1 MREAL
6 AEPGENARI
15 GGVRDCTRRIPRRP
29 SAILRSCHRHAGG
42 PIRSRRSGPWC
53 LPLPELGAGSHHLP
67 PLATKVQNGAGNPSE
82 REKTPWRI
90 GSRSS
95 PGRAAALAGRRRSH
109 FARTVGPSHCWDG
122 GRTRWKKPRASPTGG
137 KTLPLP
143 TDVADPDQVI
153 AAFAA
158 VKEKFGRVDML
169 FNNAGGNVP
178 STNFGDFT
186 WEMWRRVVAVNL
198 DAMFMCANQA
208 FRMMRDQTP
217 RGGRIINNGSISA
230 HVPRPGSVAYT
241 STKHGVTGLT
251 KSIAL
256 DGRQY
261 DICSGQID
269 IGNAATPMTARST
282 NGQMQP
288 YGQMAVEARMD
299 VNHVGQQ
306 VAFMANLPLESNIQ
320 FVTIMA
326 TKMPFIGRG

>member
-1 MREAL
+1 MTGRVAVITGSGSGIGRASAL
-6 AEPGENARI
+6 ALLKDGWS
-15 GGVRDCTRRIPRRP
+15 V
-29 SAILRSCHRHAGG
+29 
-42 PIRSRRSGPWC
+42 
-53 LPLPELGAGSHHLP
+53 
-67 PLATKVQNGAGNPSE
+67 
-82 REKTPWRI
+82 
-90 GSRSS
+90 
-95 PGRAAALAGRRRSH
+95 ALLGRRKD
-109 FARTVGPSHCWDG
+109 ALEETAGLA
-122 GRTRWKKPRASPTGG
+122 KGG
-137 KTLPLP
+137 KTLVLP
-143 TDVADPDQVI
+143 TDVAEPDQVI

-158 VKEKFGRVDML
+158 IREKFGRVDML

-178 STNFGDFT
+178 STNFGDMTF
-186 WEMWRRVVAVNL
+186 EMWRRVVAVNL

-208 FRMMRDQTP
+208 FRAMRDQTP

-256 DGRQY
+256 DGRQF
-261 DICSGQID
+261 DICSGQVD

-288 YGQMAVEARMD
+288 YGQMAIEPRMD